1 MMEKSLCGDNR
12 TGLHWVSKTIIY
24 ANSRPFP
31 VHIHKEESGNH
42 GITVHITMYQTTVHI
57 TVYQTTVHTLQCDAT
72 VSQCEGCLWCVV
84 CCRYVMGEE
93 GFCLTS
99 FMTALKFVSRMSS

>member
-1 MMEKSLCGDNR
+1 M
-12 TGLHWVSKTIIY
+12 
-24 ANSRPFP
+24 
-31 VHIHKEESGNH
+31 HIHKEESGNH

-57 TVYQTTVHTLQCDAT
+57 TVYQTTVHITMYQTNVHTLQCDAT
-72 VSQCEGCLWCVV
+72 VSQSERCLWCVV